1 MLITT
6 CGTSPVGGGASRE
19 SREKALACRTVGAR
33 VAGWADTLLKERG
46 NAGDVRGGRP
56 LAPARTARAST
67 GKVRKSRPSP
77 TSSAALPEMPNGAR
91 HGASASPSLNAV
103 FVHLFFIYSDT
114 AFARFLETGER
125 LHSFSETG
133 KTPRESFLV
142 NLSRCWRARFDFLT
156 LLKAQMYYYVFPPLV
171 STGRYR

>member
-56 LAPARTARAST
+56 LAPARTARAT
-67 GKVRKSRPSP
+67 TCKVRKSRPRY
-77 TSSAALPEMPNGAR
+77 LAR
-91 HGASASPSLNAV
+91 HRSVCGKSEDALQPCSLARQE
-103 FVHLFFIYSDT
+103 T
-114 AFARFLETGER
+114 APGREPLHDVVPC
-125 LHSFSETG
+125 HSFL
-133 KTPRESFLV
+133 PHRILRLLV
-142 NLSRCWRARFDFLT
+142 VTAS
-156 LLKAQMYYYVFPPLV
+156 Q
-171 STGRYR
+171 

>member
-1 MLITT
+1 ML
-6 CGTSPVGGGASRE
+6 R
-19 SREKALACRTVGAR
+19 RNN
-33 VAGWADTLLKERG
+33 D
-46 NAGDVRGGRP
+46 
-56 LAPARTARAST
+56 
-67 GKVRKSRPSP
+67 
-77 TSSAALPEMPNGAR
+77 
-91 HGASASPSLNAV
+91 V
-103 FVHLFFIYSDT
+103 FVHLFFFFYSDT

-156 LLKAQMYYYVFPPLV
+156 LLKAQMYYVFPPLV